1 MPQDWKFGTLTRP
14 TTGKGSSS
22 KKQHIL
28 MGDSAEL
35 LALRFSTMVR
45 NASLTRD
52 RSSESVL
59 KTLSRRLLVCFT
71 KPKAPAMPWAH
82 GANDEP

>member
-1 MPQDWKFGTLTRP
+1 MQDWKFGTLTRP

-22 KKQHIL
+22 KKQLIL
-28 MGDSAEL
+28 MGYSGEL
-35 LALRFSTMVR
+35 VALRFSTIVR

-59 KTLSRRLLVCFT
+59 KTWSRRLLVCFT
-71 KPKAPAMPWAH
+71 NPRVPAMPLAQ